1 MKKIY
6 LVQKMER
13 DAFKKWARK
22 GVKCNNLDC
31 YDIVVTMWCESKRNA
46 IKSCRDWNCKQ
57 LYEVFF
63 VTQVKVH

>member
-22 GVKCNNLDC
+22 GIKVHNLDC
-31 YDIVVTMWCESKRNA
+31 YDEVQTLYAVNKKEAIWDCRNHNRRFSPYMYFVSA
-46 IKSCRDWNCKQ
+46 IKS
-57 LYEVFF
+57 L
-63 VTQVKVH
+63 

>member
-13 DAFKKWARK
+13 ESFKKWARK
-22 GVKCNNLDC
+22 GIKCNSLDC

-46 IKSCRDWNCKQ
+46 IKSCRDYNHKQ
-57 LYEVFF
+57 QYEVFF
-63 VTQVKVH
+63 VTPVKIY